1 LFCKVIAFQF
11 NFAGLGRFLSVLLG
25 FLRLYNARVKKEQ
38 QRRRRPL
45 IKDPKECRNIREDLP
60 KPKKR

>member
-1 LFCKVIAFQF
+1 M
-11 NFAGLGRFLSVLLG
+11 LLG